1 MHQDAL
7 LKQKNKRFV
16 IRQLTQHGITPT
28 QQRVEIGLVL
38 LTKCQHLSAEQVL
51 EKVNVGNTLVS
62 KATVYNTLSLFVTK
76 GLAKEVYVDSSRI
89 LYDSNTRHH
98 HHFYNVDTGTLYDID
113 AEELELKQVPVPP
126 EFAAIKDVE
135 IIVRVQQAQTAS

>member
-1 MHQDAL
+1 MYQDAL
-7 LKQKNKRFV
+7 LKQHNKRYV

-38 LTKCQHLSAEQVL
+38 LTKCQHLSADQVL
-51 EKVNVGNTLVS
+51 ERVNASGSIVS
-62 KATVYNTLSLFVTK
+62 KATIYNTLSLFVSK
-76 GLAKEVYVDSSRI
+76 GLAKEVYVDSTRI

-98 HHFYNVDTGTLYDID
+98 HHFYNIDTGTLYDID
-113 AEELELKQVPVPP
+113 AEQLELKHVPTPP

-135 IIVRVQQAQTAS
+135 IIVRVRQA

>member
-1 MHQDAL
+1 MYQDAL
-7 LKQKNKRFV
+7 LKQHNKRYV

-38 LTKCQHLSAEQVL
+38 LTKCQHLSADQVL
-51 EKVNVGNTLVS
+51 ERVNASSTIVS
-62 KATVYNTLSLFVTK
+62 KATIYNTLSLFVSK
-76 GLAKEVYVDSSRI
+76 GLAKEVNVDSTRI

-98 HHFYNVDTGTLYDID
+98 HHFYNIDTGTLYDID
-113 AEELELKQVPVPP
+113 AEQLELKHVPTPP

-135 IIVRVQQAQTAS
+135 IIVRVRQA